1 MDRQDRTHLT
11 PITGELPVQVLYAA
25 ETLKERVA
33 EIGTQISHDLAEKDV
48 AVVAPLS
55 GSLVFLAD
63 LVRSIELPLRYEL
76 IQVEL
81 SGEDN
86 GEAVRTIEYPIPFDL
101 GEAAVVLVRD
111 ITTTG
116 VIDNYL
122 KEQLLQKGAATVQ
135 VVTLVDFR
143 EERTTE
149 FNPDYIG
156 FTPPR
161 GGKLI
166 GYGIKDQGRF
176 GNLPFIGQLH

>member
-1 MDRQDRTHLT
+1 MDRQDRTHLS

-25 ETLKERVA
+25 ETLQERIA
-33 EIGTQISHDLAEKDV
+33 EIGNQVAQDLAEEDLII
-48 AVVAPLS
+48 VAPLS
-55 GSLVFLAD
+55 GSLLFLAD
-63 LVRSIELPLRYEL
+63 LVRKVQLPLRYEL

-81 SGEDN
+81 SDEEN

-101 GEAAVVLVRD
+101 EKATVVLVRD

-116 VIDNYL
+116 VIETYL
-122 KEQLLQKGAATVQ
+122 KEQLLQKGAATVL
-135 VVTLVDFR
+135 VATLVDFR
-143 EERTTE
+143 EERTTD

-166 GYGIKDQGRF
+166 GYGIKDQGQF